1 MTTLR
6 VGDTAPDFTSV
17 TQDGQPFT
25 KADLMGQR
33 TILYF
38 YPKDNTSG
46 CTLEAKSL
54 RDGKAEL
61 AAMGFR
67 IVGVSPDSERS
78 HRNFCAK
85 HELNFTLLADTD
97 HSVCEAF
104 GVWAEKSM
112 YGRKYMGVLRTTFR
126 HRRRGGASKRFSP
139 RWTPRIT
146 IGRSPMLTNKQNNN
160 ERYGRKTQANADKL
174 KVLSAVMDK
183 IEKDFGKGSIM
194 RMNSSEIVDVP
205 VIPTGSITLDMAL
218 GVGGYPKGR
227 VIEIYGPRIVGQDDA
242 GDPCDRRGAEG
253 GRHRSLH
260 RRRARVRQFLR
271 TETRR
276 GRRQPA
282 HLAARQRRA
291 GTRNR
296 RLADPFERDRH
307 HRHRLG
313 GGTHPPRP
321 RSKATWAT
329 RKWACKRGSCRR
341 RCRKLTASIS
351 KTKDRLHLHQPAARQ
366 DRRGLRQS
374 RNHDRRQR
382 AEILCQ
388 RAYRHPPHVG
398 HQGRR
403 GSSSEPAPKSRS

>member
-104 GVWAEKSM
+104 GVWACCARPSSSTP
-112 YGRKYMGVLRTTFR
+112 R
-126 HRRRGGASKRFSP
+126 GASKRFSP

-160 ERYGRKTQANADKL
+160 ERYGRKT
-174 KVLSAVMDK
+174 
-183 IEKDFGKGSIM
+183 
-194 RMNSSEIVDVP
+194 
-205 VIPTGSITLDMAL
+205 TG
-218 GVGGYPKGR
+218 
-227 VIEIYGPRIVGQDDA
+227 
-242 GDPCDRRGAEG
+242 
-253 GRHRSLH
+253 
-260 RRRARVRQFLR
+260 
-271 TETRR
+271 
-276 GRRQPA
+276 
-282 HLAARQRRA
+282 
-291 GTRNR
+291 
-296 RLADPFERDRH
+296 
-307 HRHRLG
+307 
-313 GGTHPPRP
+313 
-321 RSKATWAT
+321 
-329 RKWACKRGSCRR
+329 KRGQ
-341 RCRKLTASIS
+341 A
-351 KTKDRLHLHQPAARQ
+351 
-366 DRRGLRQS
+366 QS
-374 RNHDRRQR
+374 
-382 AEILCQ
+382 A
-388 RAYRHPPHVG
+388 
-398 HQGRR
+398 
-403 GSSSEPAPKSRS
+403 